1 MLNASIPLALRLTV
15 FLVAGVA
22 AGISNG
28 IAGGGTFIIFP
39 AMLAMGIPA
48 LQANVS
54 STVSVVPS
62 FVGGIRGFR
71 HELHVHRHL
80 IRSLMPS
87 SLLGAGVGTVVLLT
101 GSPATFRAVVPWL
114 IGAGTVLFA
123 MAPWISA
130 RLSHVHENHP
140 GRRWALHVGI
150 FLVSVYGGYFG
161 AGIGILLLAVLAVT
175 LPFDVKEI
183 QGLRI
188 VLSIV
193 ITSFAALIFL
203 IRGHLAWQA
212 VGMFMIG
219 TLLGGWLG
227 TMLVRRLS
235 PSIVRVLVVAT
246 GLFTTVRLAIGS

>member
-1 MLNASIPLALRLTV
+1 MLSATIPLAVRLTV
-15 FLVAGVA
+15 FLMAGVA

-28 IAGGGTFIIFP
+28 VAGGGTFIIFP
-39 AMLAMGIPA
+39 TMLAMGIPA

-54 STVSVVPS
+54 STVSVLPS
-62 FVGGIRGFR
+62 FVGGIRSFR
-71 HELHVHRHL
+71 HELTQHRGL

-87 SLLGAGVGTVVLLT
+87 CLFGTGVGTILLLT
-101 GSPATFRAVVPWL
+101 GSATTFRTVVPWL

-123 MAPWISA
+123 LAPWITK
-130 RLSHVHENHP
+130 RLSHVHDTHP
-140 GRRWALHVGI
+140 GRRWALYVGI
-150 FLVSVYGGYFG
+150 FFVSMYGGYFG
-161 AGIGILLLAVLAVT
+161 AGIGILLLAVMAVT
-175 LPFDVKEI
+175 LPLDIQEI

-188 VLSIV
+188 VLSVV
-193 ITSFAALIFL
+193 ITSFAALIFV

-235 PSIVRVLVVAT
+235 PLVVRVLIITT
-246 GLFTTVRLAIGS
+246 GLVTTVRLAVGS